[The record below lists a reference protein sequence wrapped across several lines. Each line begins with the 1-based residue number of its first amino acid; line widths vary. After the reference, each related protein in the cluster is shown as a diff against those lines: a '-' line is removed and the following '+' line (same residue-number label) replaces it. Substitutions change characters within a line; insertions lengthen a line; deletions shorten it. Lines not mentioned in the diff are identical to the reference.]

1 MNRSPAHLEDLLK
14 KHKGPVLLVDRRS
27 RRIIAANQRA
37 ARIYAYRRTDL
48 VGLRME
54 SLWPATPSA
63 LNRLAASRSVHISR
77 HRRSDDRPID
87 VEWTVLDAGPRS
99 DLLGLAVNE
108 VSERGFTLALLES
121 ESRVLERIARGAA
134 VEAVLHSLVVAIQE
148 LSGDMLGSVLLLS
161 EDGWH
166 VKHGVAPDLPPE
178 YWSAID
184 GLKIGAAAGS
194 CGTAIYSG
202 KQVIVADIATDP
214 LWRNYKKLALRHGL
228 RACWSTPIVS
238 ARGGVLG
245 AFALYYREP
254 REPGDHERRL
264 VQVAADLAAIAIGR
278 RQAQTPGNA
287 SAPAGGKL
295 SAREMQVVRLIAHGE
310 PVKRIAA
317 GLRVSLSTVYTHR
330 ARIFNKLGV
339 NSNVGLARYAVMH
352 QLTH

>member
-1 MNRSPAHLEDLLK
+1 MKRSTAHLEELLT
-14 KHKGPVLLVDRRS
+14 KHKGPALLVDRRS
-27 RRIIAANQRA
+27 RRIVAANQGA
-37 ARIYAYRRTDL
+37 ARVYAYSRTDL
-48 VGLRME
+48 VGLPIE
-54 SLWPATPSA
+54 SLWPAMPSA
-63 LNRLAASRSVHISR
+63 LGRLAASRTLRISR
-77 HRRSDDRPID
+77 HRRSDNRPVD
-87 VEWTVLDAGPRS
+87 VEWTVLAPGPRGNFV
-99 DLLGLAVNE
+99 GLAVNE

-121 ESRVLERIARGAA
+121 QGRVLERMARGAA
-134 VEAVLHSLVVAIQE
+134 IEAVLHSLVVAIEQ

-166 VKHGVAPDLPPE
+166 VKHGVAPNLPPG

-194 CGTAIYSG
+194 CGNAMYSG

-238 ARGGVLG
+238 PRGDVLG

-254 REPGDHERRL
+254 REPGQHEQRL

-278 RQAQTPGNA
+278 RQAQTPEAA
-287 SAPAGGKL
+287 SGVAHGKL
-295 SAREMQVVRLIAHGE
+295 SARERQVVRLIAQGE

-330 ARIFNKLGV
+330 ARIFEKLGV
-339 NSNVGLARYAVMH
+339 DSNVRLARYAVTH